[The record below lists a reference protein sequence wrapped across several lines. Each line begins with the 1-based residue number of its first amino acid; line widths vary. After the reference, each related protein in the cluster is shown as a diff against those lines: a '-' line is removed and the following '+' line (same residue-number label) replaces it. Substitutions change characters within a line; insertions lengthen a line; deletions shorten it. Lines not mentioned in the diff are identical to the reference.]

1 MSDYI
6 KIPFISLLLIITNLA
21 KGRVQHINAPSA
33 QEQIETIA
41 SQINAQV
48 GVSALL
54 LETGDTVNYHS
65 DQKYPMQSTYKF
77 PIAMAVLHQVELGK
91 LSLNKKIYV
100 KPSDIVPTGVSPIRT
115 HYPKGVSLTIMQLL
129 HYNVSESDG
138 TACDV
143 LLNVLGGCEQVNRY
157 VHNLGIADIAI
168 STTEMT
174 QTSDE
179 LVQYRNW
186 VKPTAMLQ
194 LLKIFYAIQALNS
207 RNRNILLNLMIHS
220 VPGSKRLKDGVP
232 ANTIVAHKPGTSGT
246 WNGLTRATN
255 DIGIIT
261 LPNGKHLLIAVFV
274 SDAYAST
281 EKREST
287 IAKIAGVL
295 YDNWK

>member
-6 KIPFISLLLIITNLA
+6 KIPFISLLLIITDLA

-65 DQKYPMQSTYKF
+65 DQKYPMQSTY
-77 PIAMAVLHQVELGK
+77 
-91 LSLNKKIYV
+91 N
-100 KPSDIVPTGVSPIRT
+100 IVPTGVSPIRT

-143 LLNVLGGCEQVNRY
+143 LLHVLGGCEQVNRY

-186 VKPTAMLQ
+186 VRPTAMLQ
-194 LLKIFYAIQALNS
+194 LLKIFYASQALNS

-232 ANTIVAHKPGTSGT
+232 ANTIVAHKPGTSCT

-255 DIGIIT
+255 DIGIIN

-274 SDAYAST
+274 SDAYVYQGNSFM
-281 EKREST
+281 R
-287 IAKIAGVL
+287 
-295 YDNWK
+295 